1 VGTFDGALILYAVI
15 LLADRIGLLHAANG
29 MILSSLSVA
38 LRFGVGVESYT
49 VVFQSAYSL
58 DMR

>member
-1 VGTFDGALILYAVI
+1 MGTFDGALILYAVI